1 MVSKNKSRSN
11 LKFQTLL
18 AAFIMSTL
26 TSVASAQEIQTN
38 AILMPSAPSW
48 LTDSRVDK
56 VVDKV
61 QSKLEWDIRKIT
73 VQWYSDPAQFQKLHG
88 FGDSVLAFSQ
98 RNTMTIAMG
107 PKIDTSNFD
116 GVFGHELTHIIL
128 YQKYKDAIPSWL
140 DEGLANFIGQNSKV
154 DYKWL
159 ATQPHPDVHT
169 MTHPFKASVVSPRY
183 QYQAS
188 TAVIEMLDAKCG
200 LDDLLQLSVG
210 KNLENYLA
218 TFCGITDI
226 NQSFIAWVNQKA
238 TATAGH

>member
-1 MVSKNKSRSN
+1 MVSKKR
-11 LKFQTLL
+11 
-18 AAFIMSTL
+18 
-26 TSVASAQEIQTN
+26 TSLVIGIFLFTSLFLGAGASAQEIQTN
-38 AILMPSAPSW
+38 AISMPGAPAW

-73 VQWYSDPAQFQKLHG
+73 VQWYSDPVQFQKLHG
-88 FGDSVLAFSQ
+88 FGDSVLAFSL

-107 PKIDTSNFD
+107 PRIDTGNFD

-128 YQKYKDAIPSWL
+128 YQKYKTAIPSWL

-154 DYKWL
+154 DYQWL
-159 ATQPHPDVHT
+159 ATQPHPDVHL
-169 MTHPFKASVVSPRY
+169 MSHPFKASVVSPRY

-188 TAVIEMLDAKCG
+188 TALIEMLDAKCG

-210 KNLENYLA
+210 KSLENYLA
-218 TFCGITDI
+218 SFCGITDI
-226 NQSFIAWVNQKA
+226 NQSFVAWVKQKA
-238 TATAGH
+238 LAK